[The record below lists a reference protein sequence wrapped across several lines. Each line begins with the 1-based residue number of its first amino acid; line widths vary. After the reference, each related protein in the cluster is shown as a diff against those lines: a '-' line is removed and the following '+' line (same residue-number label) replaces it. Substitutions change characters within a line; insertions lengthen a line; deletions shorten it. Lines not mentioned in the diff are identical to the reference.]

1 MFPKCHSVFDSVHM
15 PPIPMRAQISCLK
28 MLDCVGE
35 KWVPEDS
42 LLQTLAFAAWTI
54 NRAIEI
60 CDGGGLLLS
69 KRRAREAA
77 DALHQ
82 HLRSFQYL
90 ACHHG
95 VEDTPFMF
103 RMTPKAHYIW
113 HQAVQTR
120 QWRINPFLFHC
131 FGEESWLGKIKC
143 IAKQCHGRT
152 MTSRI
157 IARYLICLALYL
169 ENHRRRS
176 KDIASNGWGLAV
188 LLYNNFHFFYHQQ
201 QEQPFFD
208 DATRPW
214 GEATCPAWGLGIQL
228 QVTASATSQKKMQQC
243 KPLQHQAKR
252 WWVLMET
259 IVFFWLHFDC
269 NIFGNPSLGWWPKWF
284 EDFEVGQ
291 PKPTH
296 QNLALSQNKRG

>member
-1 MFPKCHSVFDSVHM
+1 MFPKCHSVIDSVHM

-120 QWRINPFLFHC
+120 HWRINPFLFHC

-176 KDIASNGWGLAV
+176 KDIASNG
-188 LLYNNFHFFYHQQ
+188 
-201 QEQPFFD
+201 
-208 DATRPW
+208 
-214 GEATCPAWGLGIQL
+214 
-228 QVTASATSQKKMQQC
+228 
-243 KPLQHQAKR
+243 
-252 WWVLMET
+252 
-259 IVFFWLHFDC
+259 
-269 NIFGNPSLGWWPKWF
+269 
-284 EDFEVGQ
+284 
-291 PKPTH
+291 
-296 QNLALSQNKRG
+296 